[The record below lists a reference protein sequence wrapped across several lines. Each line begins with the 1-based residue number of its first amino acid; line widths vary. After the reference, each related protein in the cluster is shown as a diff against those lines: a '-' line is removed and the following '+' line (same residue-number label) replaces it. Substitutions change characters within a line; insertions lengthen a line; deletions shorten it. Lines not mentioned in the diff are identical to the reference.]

1 MDTYSIIDVGTNNV
15 LMLIATRENNN
26 IKVLHRSSSIS
37 ALGKNIKDNIL
48 TKAAITRT
56 KTILKEFI
64 RTSKKY
70 TDNII
75 IIGTSCS
82 RDAKNID
89 ILSNWLESKYK
100 INYQIISG
108 EQEAYFNGL
117 ANIHEFNQHNEMI
130 LFDVGGG
137 STEFT
142 FIKNKKII
150 STQTLQ
156 LGIRRLQNRFNS
168 NYESKIQHVKSIL
181 KELQIPVLENP
192 VIIGIGGTVTSL
204 VSIQKNLH
212 KYNAE
217 IVHKSK
223 IKKDELIFLLEKLK
237 KSSLPDIARLIP
249 FDPLRSDILTTGAM
263 IVKEI
268 IDFFE
273 VKEFY
278 VSDRGFQFGVM
289 MQKEEEIQRML

>member
-15 LMLIATRENNN
+15 LMLIARKENNN
-26 IKVLHRSSSIS
+26 IRVLHRGSSIS

-48 TKAAITRT
+48 TNAAIART

-70 TDNII
+70 TENII
-75 IIGTSCS
+75 IVGTSCS

-89 ILSNWLESKYK
+89 ILSKWLKSEYE
-100 INYQIISG
+100 INYRIISG
-108 EQEAYFNGL
+108 GQEAYYNGL
-117 ANIHEFNQHNEMI
+117 ANIYEFDQHEEMI

-150 STQTLQ
+150 SNQTLQ
-156 LGIRRLQNRFNS
+156 LGIRRMQNRFNS
-168 NYESKIQHVKSIL
+168 KYESKIQRTRDIL
-181 KELQIPVLENP
+181 KEVKIPNLENP

-204 VSIQKNLH
+204 VSIHNNLK
-212 KYNAE
+212 KYNPE

-223 IKKDELIFLLEKLK
+223 ITKVELIYLLEKLK
-237 KSSLPDIARLIP
+237 KSSLPDIAGLIP

-268 IDFFE
+268 IDFFK

-278 VSDRGFQFGVM
+278 VSDRGFQFGVL
-289 MQKEEEIQRML
+289 MQNEEEIQRML

>member
-15 LMLIATRENNN
+15 LMLIARKENNS
-26 IKVLHRSSSIS
+26 IKVLHRGSSIS
-37 ALGKNIKDNIL
+37 ALGKNIKNNIL

-56 KTILKEFI
+56 KNILKEFI

-70 TDNII
+70 TENII

-82 RDAKNID
+82 RDAENID
-89 ILSNWLESKYK
+89 ILSKWLKSKYK
-100 INYQIISG
+100 INYRIISG

-117 ANIHEFNQHNEMI
+117 ANIYEFEKCNEII

-150 STQTLQ
+150 STQTLK
-156 LGIRRLQNRFNS
+156 LGIRRMQNRFKS
-168 NYESKIQHVKSIL
+168 NYESKIQQTKDIL
-181 KELQIPVLENP
+181 NELQIPVLDNP
-192 VIIGIGGTVTSL
+192 VVIGIGGTVTSL
-204 VSIQKNLH
+204 VSIQNNLK
-212 KYNAE
+212 KYNPG

-237 KSSLPDIARLIP
+237 RSSLPDIAGLIP

-268 IDFFE
+268 IAFFK

-278 VSDRGFQFGVM
+278 VCDRGFQFGVL

>member
-15 LMLIATRENNN
+15 LMLIAGKENNN
-26 IKVLHRSSSIS
+26 IKVLHRGSSIS
-37 ALGKNIKDNIL
+37 ALGKNIKDNVL
-48 TKAAITRT
+48 TKAAISRT

-64 RTSKKY
+64 EISKKY
-70 TDNII
+70 TENII

-89 ILSNWLESKYK
+89 ILSKWLELKYK
-100 INYQIISG
+100 INYRIISG
-108 EQEAYFNGL
+108 EKEAYFNGL
-117 ANIHEFNQHNEMI
+117 ANIYEFEKYNEII

-142 FIKNKKII
+142 FIKNRKII

-156 LGIRRLQNRFNS
+156 LGIRRLQNRFKS
-168 NYESKIQHVKSIL
+168 SYRSKIQQTKDIL
-181 KELQIPVLENP
+181 KELRIPVLENP

-204 VSIQKNLH
+204 VSIQNNLQ
-212 KYNAE
+212 KYDPE

-223 IKKDELIFLLEKLK
+223 ITKDELVVLLEKLK
-237 KSSLPDIARLIP
+237 RSSLPDIAGLIP
-249 FDPLRSDILTTGAM
+249 FDPLRSDILTTGTM

-273 VKEFY
+273 KKEFY
-278 VSDRGFQFGVM
+278 VSDRGFQFGVL
-289 MQKEEEIQRML
+289 MQKEEEIRRML

>member
-1 MDTYSIIDVGTNNV
+1 MDTYSILDVGTNNV
-15 LMLIATRENNN
+15 LMLIARKEINN
-26 IKVLHRSSSIS
+26 IRVLHRGSSIS

-56 KTILKEFI
+56 KTILTEFI
-64 RTSKKY
+64 KISKQY
-70 TDNII
+70 TENII

-82 RDAKNID
+82 RDARNID
-89 ILSNWLESKYK
+89 ILSKWLKSKYE
-100 INYQIISG
+100 INYRIISG
-108 EQEAYFNGL
+108 EKEAYFNGL
-117 ANIHEFNQHNEMI
+117 ANIHEFEKYSEMI

-168 NYESKIQHVKSIL
+168 NYESKIQRTKNIL
-181 KELQIPVLENP
+181 KELQIPVLDNP

-204 VSIQKNLH
+204 VSIQNNLQ
-212 KYNAE
+212 KYNPE

-223 IKKDELIFLLEKLK
+223 ITKDELIFLLEKLQR
-237 KSSLPDIARLIP
+237 SSLPEITELIP

-278 VSDRGFQFGVM
+278 VSDRGFQFGVFV
-289 MQKEEEIQRML
+289 QKEEEIQRML

>member
-1 MDTYSIIDVGTNNV
+1 MDTYSIIDIGTNNV

-70 TDNII
+70 TENII

-82 RDAKNID
+82 REARNID
-89 ILSNWLESKYK
+89 ILSKWLKTKYE
-100 INYQIISG
+100 INYRIISG

-117 ANIHEFNQHNEMI
+117 ANIREFSQHNEMI

-142 FIKNKKII
+142 FIKNREII
-150 STQTLQ
+150 SNQTLQ

-168 NYESKIQHVKSIL
+168 NYESKIQKTKDIL
-181 KELQIPVLENP
+181 EELQIPVLENP

-204 VSIQKNLH
+204 VSIQKNLK
-212 KYNAE
+212 KYNPE

-223 IKKDELIFLLEKLK
+223 ITKKGLYILLEKLK
-237 KSSLPDIARLIP
+237 KSSILDIASLIP
-249 FDPLRSDILTTGAM
+249 FDPLRSDILATGTM

-278 VSDRGFQFGVM
+278 VSDRGFQFGVL
-289 MQKEEEIQRML
+289 MQNKEEIQRML

>member
-1 MDTYSIIDVGTNNV
+1 MDTYSILDVGTNNV
-15 LMLIATRENNN
+15 LMLIARKEINN
-26 IKVLHRSSSIS
+26 IRVLHRGSSIS

-56 KTILKEFI
+56 KTILTEFI
-64 RTSKKY
+64 KISKQY
-70 TDNII
+70 TENII

-82 RDAKNID
+82 RDARNID
-89 ILSNWLESKYK
+89 ILSKWLKSKYE
-100 INYQIISG
+100 INYRIISG

-117 ANIHEFNQHNEMI
+117 ANIYEFEKYNEII

-150 STQTLQ
+150 STQTLH
-156 LGIRRLQNRFNS
+156 LGIRRLQNRFKS
-168 NYESKIQHVKSIL
+168 NYESKIQKTKDIL
-181 KELQIPVLENP
+181 RELKIPDFENP
-192 VIIGIGGTVTSL
+192 AVIGIGGTVTSL
-204 VSIQKNLH
+204 VSIQNNLQ
-212 KYNAE
+212 KYNPE

-223 IKKDELIFLLEKLK
+223 ITKDELIFLLEKLK
-237 KSSLPDIARLIP
+237 RSSLPDIARLIP
-249 FDPLRSDILTTGAM
+249 FDSLRSDILTTGAM

-268 IDFFE
+268 IDFFK

-278 VSDRGFQFGVM
+278 VSDRGFQFGILI
-289 MQKEEEIQRML
+289 QNEEEIQRML